1 MSSSDG
7 SPARRATL
15 HTDGASFGNPGP
27 SGIGFVLTS
36 DDDDVEHSEDIGYG
50 TNNQAEYKAVIA
62 GLREAER
69 RGVDEVVVRS
79 DSQLLV
85 RQLTGEYRVK
95 DSGLRLLK
103 DEVEALA
110 ARFSSVRYEHVRRE
124 GNARADDLA
133 KAGAEAAK
141 ARGVRPAQGTLGE

>member
-1 MSSSDG
+1 MSPSDG
-7 SPARRATL
+7 PPARAVL

-27 SGIGFVLTS
+27 SGIGFVLTTT
-36 DDDDVEHSEDIGYG
+36 DDDVEYSEDIGYA
-50 TNNQAEYKAVIA
+50 TNNQAEYKAVMA

-69 RGVDEVVVRS
+69 RGIGEVVVRS

-95 DSGLRLLK
+95 DGGLRLLK

-110 ARFSSVRYEHVRRE
+110 ARFSSVSFEHVRRE